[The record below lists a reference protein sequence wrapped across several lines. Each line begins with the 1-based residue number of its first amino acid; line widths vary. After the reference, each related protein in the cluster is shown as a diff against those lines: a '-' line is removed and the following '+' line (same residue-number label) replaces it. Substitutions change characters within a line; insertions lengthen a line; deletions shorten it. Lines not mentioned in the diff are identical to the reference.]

1 MNSKPSTSRKT
12 TKVGLVTSSSA
23 DKSVVVKVENLVM
36 HPLYQKFVRTS
47 SKFMAHDEENSCNEG
62 DDTDDKKQVN
72 RSLFESAAGAGRTK
86 ISARGHGLSL
96 GSGIEALRGSERVPA

>member
-1 MNSKPSTSRKT
+1 MTSKEKASRKT
-12 TKVGLVTSSSA
+12 TKVGLVTSSAA

-62 DDTDDKKQVN
+62 DRVLIEEC
-72 RSLFESAAGAGRTK
+72 RP
-86 ISARGHGLSL
+86 LSKRKRWRVRKV
-96 GSGIEALRGSERVPA
+96 IERAQ